1 MPESSPETS
10 TNGPEPSSTKDD
22 DVEDVDSTRVPKARY
37 SDSHDDKDAGTRR
50 NGGDASGDALVP
62 GPARAIFGYD
72 SDSVCELAFAEGQ
85 LLEVLEVH
93 EDGWCLARTDHGA
106 KGMVSVGAGREQQ
119 AGVDGWPEQVPCSYI
134 KMEPSAEFRV
144 TSPHWEEAPDDSEF
158 TATGSLKK
166 VSKKNGAEN
175 SLSLSHCHDSLS
187 SMEVEEQD
195 EAAVE
200 QSAARPSSDADEA
213 ASKAPRGDRDT
224 TGAASIKSAP
234 RFCGTGPNGDW
245 EHVQVSFVVED
256 AAVELTG
263 VIKVITPDMANRL
276 VLNRGA
282 VFSKYSYKKGMVGVK
297 QKSDRIVWLSGDN
310 KIMWQDPS
318 SKSVLTSNILTG
330 GNASPSTRQPGFIV
344 VGEIISISRTAPHH
358 YGVDNELSIYI
369 VTTHRSL
376 LLEAPNSE
384 EREFWFSELSKIV
397 ETAKA
402 EQRER
407 RRQEKCLEKDFSMTE
422 RRRQWMQDILPNFE
436 KMRETKQCR
445 ALCWL
450 GVPTNLRVE
459 VWRKCIGNQLQIT
472 KELYDIFR
480 SHAQRARRDLEKS
493 LEIAMNDPNN
503 QHALLGSESSLKDK
517 SFWKLRRGDGGS
529 GREISYEEEE
539 DSWGER
545 SFGWRAGGPDE
556 GGFFHQ
562 GGPLEAQL
570 RDVLEAYI
578 FYRPDVGYVQGMSYL
593 AAMLLLTMDTYQAF
607 VALTNLLHS
616 HYFLSFFAMDM
627 LQATVYLQIRIR
639 FSVFEHF
646 FERLLP
652 DLFETFQ
659 ELGVTTDFSL
669 PLPLFSL
676 LSPRSGI
683 WDNYLLN
690 GESFMIRAAL
700 GVLKWLSAQLV
711 DMPFE
716 DLMVTLTHLHNQ
728 VDIEEEELFDA
739 IASIKVR
746 PPALPPLPHS
756 RPCRSPRKSSPL
768 CSRPR
773 R

>member
-106 KGMVSVGAGREQQ
+106 KGMV
-119 AGVDGWPEQVPCSYI
+119 PCSYI

-166 VSKKNGAEN
+166 VSKKNGEQSPDLPPLPPPRTGCFRRSMSVSRAEN

-245 EHVQVSFVVED
+245 EHVQ
-256 AAVELTG
+256 
-263 VIKVITPDMANRL
+263 VITPDMANRL

-503 QHALLGSESSLKDK
+503 QHALLGSESSLKVLDK
-517 SFWKLRRGDGGS
+517 DLPRTF
-529 GREISYEEEE
+529 REL
-539 DSWGER
+539 
-545 SFGWRAGGPDE
+545 
-556 GGFFHQ
+556 GFFHQ

-627 LQATVYLQIRIR
+627 LQIRIR

-659 ELGVTTDFSL
+659 ELGVTTDLYLLNWLMTLFAKSL
-669 PLPLFSL
+669 PIDITT
-676 LSPRSGI
+676 RI

-739 IASIKVR
+739 IASIKVTEEEF
-746 PPALPPLPHS
+746 AAVLKAQKDASNASKELAIGSTNHW
-756 RPCRSPRKSSPL
+756 
-768 CSRPR
+768 
-773 R
+773 